1 VPVHGLALT
10 LLWSLLAGSAAA
22 AVNPA
27 APDGSG
33 DAVAVPPAGTLELVP
48 PQQLSVA
55 AAARL
60 FERMVMRGELI
71 LFDSVMTIDRLKATQ
86 VAYVY
91 GMDGRLRQIRV
102 SARLTPPLPV
112 PEASCRVI
120 SIDAWLTPEGEL
132 TESHL
137 HVEPMAEEGA

>member
-1 VPVHGLALT
+1 MLWLLLT
-10 LLWSLLAGSAAA
+10 GSAAA
-22 AVNPA
+22 SMNPA
-27 APDGSG
+27 APAGSG
-33 DAVAVPPAGTLELVP
+33 NAVAVPPAGPLDLLP
-48 PQQLSVA
+48 PRQWSVA

-60 FERMVMRGELI
+60 FERIVMRGELI
-71 LFDSVMTIDRLKATQ
+71 LFDTVMTIDRLKATQ
-86 VAYVY
+86 VAYVF
-91 GMDGRLRQIRV
+91 GMDGRLQQIRV

>member
-1 VPVHGLALT
+1 MPVRGLALT
-10 LLWSLLAGSAAA
+10 LLWPLLAGGAAA
-22 AVNPA
+22 AVNPV
-27 APDGSG
+27 APGGPG
-33 DAVAVPPAGTLELVP
+33 DAAADPPTGVLELVP
-48 PQQLSVA
+48 PRQLSVA
-55 AAARL
+55 AAARM

-71 LFDSVMTIDRLKATQ
+71 VFDTVMTIDRLKATQ
-86 VAYVY
+86 VAYVH

-120 SIDAWLTPEGEL
+120 SIDAWMTPEGEL
-132 TESHL
+132 MESHL